1 MDFEV
6 IVFKIFEIL
15 ILLYLFIVVN
25 YEFNLSLTIL
35 SIFFIVGLS
44 GIVEVGFILI
54 GFFFI
59 VFLVVIC

>member
-25 YEFNLSLTIL
+25 YEFNLSLIIL
-35 SIFFIVGLS
+35 SIFFKVGLS

>member
-25 YEFNLSLTIL
+25 YEFNLSLIIL

>member
-25 YEFNLSLTIL
+25 YEFNLSLIIL
-35 SIFFIVGLS
+35 SIFFVVGLS

>member
-6 IVFKIFEIL
+6 IVLKIFEIL

-25 YEFNLSLTIL
+25 YEFNLSLIIL

>member
-25 YEFNLSLTIL
+25 YEFNLSLIIL
-35 SIFFIVGLS
+35 LIFFIVGLS